1 MATKLRKIIN
11 KVKSN
16 ASSGQKYVPGATLN
30 KPTLPSLK
38 TLGISGANLVGSV
51 LPGVN
56 AATQVYNATK
66 PKTTST
72 QTPLPRNYSSTP
84 YNPNVPNMS
93 VVPKASTTQFQTLNR
108 LEGQMQTPNP
118 DYGVYQT
125 QAPKTSYSSGNT
137 VTQPVQPT
145 GPVAYNRN
153 YSSSNN
159 TAGSSSAPV
168 GSSPMSRS
176 SVSSSPSISGS
187 PTISPAGVTKPVGAT
202 TGGMINTPD
211 GANTQY
217 DYSLTPEER
226 ALEEARKRETEY
238 YDKLANER
246 ISRDEIMRD
255 TLAQFQG
262 EIDATNSV
270 FADKLR
276 QAQIQGQNRLG
287 MTRAENFNAGIQN
300 SSFANAAQE
309 RTANFNAD
317 AENAIQNE
325 KLQMISQIESSARE
339 AGQKFYEQKKAA
351 KEAGLESYMA
361 LLTGTKSAKEAIA
374 LDIADNIL
382 NSNLSIDEI
391 NPQNLESIAKNAGVT
406 TSQIKKLYQQRVDE
420 QAQAEAE
427 LALKGQFNLSEGQ
440 ARYDAQGNL
449 IASRAKTYAPKA
461 VSGAT
466 GSSSK
471 GQFGSDLDAIIGN
484 TLATIGTK
492 FGQEQFQ
499 AQVSRS
505 RNDADKIATV
515 ASVVLKGAPAEVK
528 RDFSNQAA
536 AIKSIDKAIALLD
549 EKTKTGVINNAK
561 QYVFNV
567 FGKDYDP
574 NLAAVSSYITGAI
587 QPYRNSVTGAAWG
600 DQEDAEYASLFGSTK
615 YSPTE
620 LKSRLTRVKEIM
632 KDKSAQGLNVYVN
645 PLDTYANPFVGGSQS
660 PTDFSYLEDKI
671 RIEGDKAYLS
681 RSEWANVADKD
692 ALIAEA
698 EADGYELLID

>member
-16 ASSGQKYVPGATLN
+16 ASSAQKYVPGATLN

-51 LPGVN
+51 LPVVN

-159 TAGSSSAPV
+159 TVGSSSSPV

-187 PTISPAGVTKPVGAT
+187 PTISPAGVTTPIGAT
-202 TGGMINTPD
+202 TGGTMNTPD

-287 MTRAENFNAGIQN
+287 MTRAENFNAGIEN

-309 RTANFNAD
+309 RTANFNTD

-406 TSQIKKLYQQRVDE
+406 TSQIKKLYQQRLDE

-440 ARYDAQGNL
+440 ARYERDPITGEVKL
-449 IASRAKTYAPKA
+449 MASRGKTYAPGSGGSGTGSNGIYDQLDYRTANAVIAQGNQFGTSDVVKKYNNIIAASNLIAGVDPNTQNPAEHQAVIYNFAKA
-461 VSGAT
+461 LDPDSVVREGEYATVKKYSQSLINKYGGEIRQAIKGTGFLSPGAIKAIQGAT
-466 GSSSK
+466 DNRIK
-471 GQFGSDLDAIIGN
+471 AYEPQYINLRNQTAQRIN
-484 TLATIGTK
+484 TLAGK
-492 FGQEQFQ
+492 P
-499 AQVSRS
+499 V
-505 RNDADKIATV
+505 AD
-515 ASVVLKGAPAEVK
+515 SV
-528 RDFSNQAA
+528 
-536 AIKSIDKAIALLD
+536 LLD
-549 EKTKTGVINNAK
+549 YEQGYTGNQNA
-561 QYVFNV
+561 
-567 FGKDYDP
+567 
-574 NLAAVSSYITGAI
+574 SS
-587 QPYRNSVTGAAWG
+587 
-600 DQEDAEYASLFGSTK
+600 D
-615 YSPTE
+615 
-620 LKSRLTRVKEIM
+620 
-632 KDKSAQGLNVYVN
+632 
-645 PLDTYANPFVGGSQS
+645 
-660 PTDFSYLEDKI
+660 TDFGYLENKI
-671 RIEGDKAYLS
+671 RIDKQTKKAYLS
-681 RSEWANVADKD
+681 RSEWDNVADKD
-692 ALIAEA
+692 ALLSEA

>member
-1 MATKLRKIIN
+1 
-11 KVKSN
+11 
-16 ASSGQKYVPGATLN
+16 
-30 KPTLPSLK
+30 
-38 TLGISGANLVGSV
+38 
-51 LPGVN
+51 
-56 AATQVYNATK
+56 
-66 PKTTST
+66 
-72 QTPLPRNYSSTP
+72 
-84 YNPNVPNMS
+84 MS

-137 VTQPVQPT
+137 VTQPVQET
-145 GPVAYNRN
+145 GPVAYSRK

-159 TAGSSSAPV
+159 TVGSSSSPV

-187 PTISPAGVTKPVGAT
+187 PTISPAGVTTPIGAT
-202 TGGMINTPD
+202 TGGTMNTPD

-276 QAQIQGQNRLG
+276 KAQIQGQNRLG
-287 MTRAENFNAGIQN
+287 MTRAENFNAGIEN

-317 AENAIQNE
+317 VENAIQNE
-325 KLQMISQIESSARE
+325 KLQMISQIESAARE

-406 TSQIKKLYQQRVDE
+406 TSQIKKLYQQRLDE

-440 ARYDAQGNL
+440 ARYDAQGNI
-449 IASRAKTYAPKA
+449 IASRAKTYAPSSGGSGSGSNGIYDQLDYRTANA
-461 VSGAT
+461 VIAQGN
-466 GSSSK
+466 
-471 GQFGSDLDAIIGN
+471 QFGTSDVVKKYNNIIAASNLIAGVDPNTKNPAEHQAVIYNFAKALDPDSVVREGEYATVKKYSQNLVNKYGGEIRQAIKGTGFLSPGAIKAIQQATDNRIKAYEPQYINLRNQTAQRIN
-484 TLATIGTK
+484 TLAGK
-492 FGQEQFQ
+492 P
-499 AQVSRS
+499 V
-505 RNDADKIATV
+505 AD
-515 ASVVLKGAPAEVK
+515 SV
-528 RDFSNQAA
+528 
-536 AIKSIDKAIALLD
+536 LLD
-549 EKTKTGVINNAK
+549 YEQGYTGNQGV
-561 QYVFNV
+561 
-567 FGKDYDP
+567 P
-574 NLAAVSSYITGAI
+574 
-587 QPYRNSVTGAAWG
+587 
-600 DQEDAEYASLFGSTK
+600 ST
-615 YSPTE
+615 
-620 LKSRLTRVKEIM
+620 
-632 KDKSAQGLNVYVN
+632 
-645 PLDTYANPFVGGSQS
+645 
-660 PTDFSYLEDKI
+660 TDFSYLEDKI
-671 RIEGDKAYLS
+671 RIDGNKAYLP
-681 RSEWANVADKD
+681 RSEWDNVADKD
-692 ALIAEA
+692 ALLSEA